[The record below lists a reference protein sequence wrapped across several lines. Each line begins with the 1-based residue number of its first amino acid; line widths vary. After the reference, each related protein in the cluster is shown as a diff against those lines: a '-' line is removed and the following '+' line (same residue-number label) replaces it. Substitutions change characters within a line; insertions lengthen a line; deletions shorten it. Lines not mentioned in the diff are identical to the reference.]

1 MQVLK
6 QQLRTISDAIVRRHA
21 TDLQRSVDLRV
32 APDDERKTSHARLRA
47 LRDIVVEK
55 CEAIGS
61 SGQYVSTEIDFTTAL
76 LCSELEKGGSYDEN
90 RANGL
95 LFAASS
101 LGALWFIDSR
111 LLDPR
116 EFFSPNDGRAGRVQG
131 LMAVDLGARFEGA
144 SAVAQSRSQAIEH
157 ALRYAL
163 EEACSSSSLRLLSES
178 VFPEERCD
186 AMTHFMSAEQQLL
199 QRAEIVPPALQAL
212 CLAGDLAFGMGR
224 CARLLSRYCA
234 TDRTERRIEILSGI
248 LNGLASDAS

>member
-1 MQVLK
+1 LQVLK